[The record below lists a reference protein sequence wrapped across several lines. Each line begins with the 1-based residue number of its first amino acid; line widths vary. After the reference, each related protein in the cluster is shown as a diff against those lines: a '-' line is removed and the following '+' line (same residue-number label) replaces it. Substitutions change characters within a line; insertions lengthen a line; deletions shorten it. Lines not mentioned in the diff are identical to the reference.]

1 MAQVSDSVPGQPD
14 PLQPETLPHPG
25 RPAQRGAVGESMIAT
40 EQVFTF
46 AELATHLPRVGGKKI
61 HVSTLHRW
69 CRKGVR
75 GVQLECRMLGARMVT
90 SLEAVDR
97 FSARLAEA
105 PYPSSIRQVRP
116 TPPRSLHQRNHDIA
130 RARQSLDEAGI

>member
-1 MAQVSDSVPGQPD
+1 MAQVSDSVPSEQD
-14 PLQPETLPHPG
+14 SLQPEILHQPE
-25 RPAQRGAVGESMIAT
+25 RPAQRGAVEAPMIAT

-46 AELATHLPRVGGKKI
+46 AELAKRLPRVGEKKI

-69 CRKGVR
+69 CRRGVR
-75 GVQLECRMLGARMVT
+75 GVQLECRMLGRRMVT

-105 PYPSSIRQVRP
+105 GRLSSHGPLPERSGGRVRQR
-116 TPPRSLHQRNHDIA
+116 RSVTQ
-130 RARQSLDEAGI
+130 